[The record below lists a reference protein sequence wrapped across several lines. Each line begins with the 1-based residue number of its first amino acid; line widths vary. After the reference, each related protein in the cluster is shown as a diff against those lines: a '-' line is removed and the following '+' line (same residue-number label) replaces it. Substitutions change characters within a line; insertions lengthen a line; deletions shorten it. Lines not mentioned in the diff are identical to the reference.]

1 MRRQLQTQVDALEAT
16 QTFPSQEALWRA
28 LAQTPWAKERGMTT
42 RGLETKA
49 RRLEVVVKTPKG
61 IGHRFGGG
69 AAEPGPQ
76 PDQPDGEARGSSSE
90 SEKCG
95 AVRKLAPQRLP
106 LPSLRRVVPVRHHRL
121 VDRVEAGS
129 LRAAIDLKCLDCSDY
144 QIAEVRH
151 CTVTACPLH
160 GVRPYQPAKKAAA
173 QA

>member
-1 MRRQLQTQVDALEAT
+1 MQEPMQAQVDTLEAT
-16 QTFPSQEALWRA
+16 QTFPSREALWRA
-28 LAQTPWAKERGMTT
+28 LAQTPWAKERGLTAK
-42 RGLETKA
+42 GLETKA
-49 RRLEVVVKTPKG
+49 RRLGVVVRTPKA
-61 IGHRFGGG
+61 IGHRFVGG

-95 AVRKLAPQRLP
+95 AVRKLAPQRLSLP
-106 LPSLRRVVPVRHHRL
+106 LLRRVVPVRHHRL

-160 GVRPYQPAKKAAA
+160 SVRPYQP
-173 QA
+173 

>member
-1 MRRQLQTQVDALEAT
+1 MQTQVDALEAT
-16 QTFPSQEALWRA
+16 QTFPSWEALWRA
-28 LAQTPWAKERGMTT
+28 FAQTPWAKGQGFSA
-42 RGLETKA
+42 RGLEAKA
-49 RRLEVVVKTPKG
+49 RRLGVVVNTPKG

-76 PDQPDGEARGSSSE
+76 PDHLDEEAPGSSSE

-95 AVRKLAPQRLP
+95 AVRKLAPQRLSLP
-106 LPSLRRVVPVRHHRL
+106 LLRRVVPVRHHRL